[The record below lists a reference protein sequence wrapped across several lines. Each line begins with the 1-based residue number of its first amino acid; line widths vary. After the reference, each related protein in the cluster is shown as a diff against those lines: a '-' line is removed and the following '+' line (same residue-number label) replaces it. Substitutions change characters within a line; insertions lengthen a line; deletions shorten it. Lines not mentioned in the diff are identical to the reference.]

1 MKWFF
6 PSNNGGDINGI
17 GNGYLEHF
25 QGTRLKSLAREICQN
40 SLDAAIDPNEPV
52 TVEFKSFALEL
63 EEMPDYETLKDA
75 FVRARDFW
83 SSQSSKKAVDFFNE
97 GLKIFDSGVIPFV
110 RISDFNTTGL
120 LGTRASYKSPW
131 TNLTKSLGVSDK
143 SATAGGAHGIGK
155 FAPYACSYFR
165 TVFYS
170 TLNTDNETAY
180 QGISRITSFEFDDG
194 TISQGVGYYGG
205 TDNKPVYEQLSL
217 DPSFKRT
224 IGQTGT
230 DLFVAGF
237 KQDSDWKHDMVA
249 SVVDGF
255 LYSIFIGTLIVK
267 IDDIIIDS
275 STLPE
280 IIADYKEF
288 FKENAD
294 KYYALLSSVKEP
306 IEYSV
311 RDLGVVKL
319 WLDIQPDMH
328 RKVAMVRKT
337 GMKIMDKGNFSST
350 IPFAG
355 MLYIDGVRLNE
366 HLQRVENP
374 QHTKWLPSTHPN
386 PAFVK
391 GIIDEL
397 IEFVKEELDKL
408 IGHDDTDEID
418 PSVGDFLPEDIS
430 DEAQGETQEETL
442 TPKIQSVEIKVAKV
456 VPVTSDS
463 MTTKGESKIV
473 DEDGDITVEE
483 PTTGAGHNDGNSSAG
498 GSGAGSNPG
507 DGSGNDP
514 AEQKKTM
521 VNVQPLK
528 VRTVCL
534 NKDKG
539 EYSIIFVPKCT
550 ANDGVL
556 SLKLSGES
564 LDYEAGI
571 IDVMGIGQPGLTIN
585 KNKICNIKFVEDQP
599 IKLKVTIDYHDYC
612 SMEVSAY
619 GYQS

>member
-40 SLDAAIDPNEPV
+40 SLDAAINENEPV
-52 TVEFKSFALEL
+52 IVEFKSFSLDL
-63 EEMPDYETLKDA
+63 DEMPDYETLQDA
-75 FVRARDFW
+75 FVKARDFW
-83 SSQSSKKAVDFFNE
+83 SSQSSKKAVDFFDE
-97 GLKIFDSGVIPFV
+97 GLKVFKSGVIPFI
-110 RISDFNTTGL
+110 RISDFNTSGL
-120 LGTRASYKSPW
+120 CGTREKYKSAW
-131 TNLTKSLGVSDK
+131 TNLTKSVGVSDK

-170 TLNTDNETAY
+170 TLNTDNEAAY
-180 QGISRITSFEFDDG
+180 QGISRITSFELEDG
-194 TISQGVGYYGG
+194 TLSQGVGYYGG
-205 TDNKPVYEQLSL
+205 TDNKPIYEQCSL
-217 DPSFKRT
+217 DPDFKREA
-224 IGQTGT
+224 GQTGT
-230 DLFVAGF
+230 DLFIAGF
-237 KQDSDWKHDMVA
+237 KKDPDWKSEMVA
-249 SVVDGF
+249 SVIDGF

-267 IDDIIIDS
+267 IDGIVIDS
-275 STLPE
+275 STLSDV
-280 IIADYKEF
+280 IADYKEF

-328 RKVAMVRKT
+328 RRVAMVRKT
-337 GMKIMDKGNFSST
+337 GMKIMDKGGFSST

-355 MLYIDGVRLNE
+355 MMYIDGVRLNE
-366 HLQRVENP
+366 NLQRVENP
-374 QHTKWLPSTHPN
+374 QHTKWEPTRHPN
-386 PAFVK
+386 PAYIK
-391 GIIDEL
+391 GIINEL
-397 IEFVKEELDKL
+397 NEFIKAELDKL
-408 IGHDDTDEID
+408 SGHDDTDEID

-430 DEAQGETQEETL
+430 DDAHGETQEETI

-473 DEDGDITVEE
+473 DEDGDITVET

-514 AEQKKTM
+514 AEQKKSM

-539 EYSIIFVPKCT
+539 EYSVIFVPKCT
-550 ANDGVL
+550 ADNGVL

-571 IDVMGIGQPGLTIN
+571 IKVMGIGQTNLTID
-585 KNKICNIKFVEDQP
+585 KNKICNIKFVEGQT
-599 IKLKVTIDYHDYC
+599 IKLIVTIDYYDYC

-619 GYQS
+619 GYKS